1 MEGGGGG
8 RGHSEERDSGERPG
22 LDPRREMLNRRY
34 QSLNR
39 SFRTAH
45 HRRGHTHQDVP
56 GNLAPVESVG
66 AISYVPTESSETS
79 REEERRRRGKK
90 DKNKSST
97 PSRGWFT
104 FGRKSTRSMTQH
116 AESASSISSSTIEV
130 TTPSTT
136 TLDIFAPLSP
146 PPSLA
151 ELGIGASVDPPSLE
165 TQESTASTSSS
176 QRAAST
182 TEANGTINQELE
194 STLTGPDALVAIIDE
209 THPQPESQPR
219 PPGEQRASTD
229 IDQAAAAAILQ
240 QQRRRVRASHTS
252 QHSGDTDDETNEGMS
267 PRNSIVVSP
276 PQPSETTPPTR
287 SDETQADQSQA
298 STVAVPQAPPTG
310 KEQQGEKKRSR
321 KKGGVKVA
329 SPIKFT
335 DALKNS
341 PALKFITRP
350 DLYSFLSSAGVRYD
364 NTLCVYDNH
373 IPHTH
378 THTHTH
384 TCVHR
389 DTQFTNTCMY
399 MDTYNN
405 HSTHTHTHLY
415 YHTYTQACMHTYCSY
430 VYMYYI

>member
-1 MEGGGGG
+1 M
-8 RGHSEERDSGERPG
+8 
-22 LDPRREMLNRRY
+22 
-34 QSLNR
+34 
-39 SFRTAH
+39 
-45 HRRGHTHQDVP
+45 
-56 GNLAPVESVG
+56 G
-66 AISYVPTESSETS
+66 AISYIPTESSETS
-79 REEERRRRGKK
+79 REEERGRRGKK

-165 TQESTASTSSS
+165 TQESTASISSS

-267 PRNSIVVSP
+267 PRNSVVSP

-287 SDETQADQSQA
+287 RDETQADQSQA

-378 THTHTH
+378 THT
-384 TCVHR
+384 
-389 DTQFTNTCMY
+389 Q
-399 MDTYNN
+399 
-405 HSTHTHTHLY
+405 SHTHTHAHAHLCTQG
-415 YHTYTQACMHTYCSY
+415 HTIHKYMH
-430 VYMYYI
+430 VHGHI